1 MCVREVVGWVWGGGE
16 RRVEGCLVVCWWG
29 GGGVLTIAESETD
42 GMITCNRPTAYFTG
56 SGT

>member
-1 MCVREVVGWVWGGGE
+1 MWGACGVWGGGGG
-16 RRVEGCLVVCWWG
+16 RMEGGLVVCWWG
-29 GGGVLTIAESETD
+29 GGGVLTIEESETD